1 MPKGWKALREEIR
14 RKEEERRLEAI
25 KRLGELMEKTG
36 TTSEENIEIIREIRE
51 EN

>member
-1 MPKGWKALREEIR
+1 MVKGWKILREEIKR
-14 RKEEERRLEAI
+14 REKQKRLEAI